1 MNHNFDLQLPP
12 KAFSQALQELG
23 LGKVISARS
32 VLGGDINHAYKL
44 EVASSSGAVETIFMK
59 ANSRKNADFFRTE
72 VVGLEA
78 IASLG
83 ILKTPQVLAWGID
96 EGNDNPLRGPCSFLL
111 LEFLSPTP
119 KASNYWEVFGQKLA
133 EFHRADCSHLLPQT
147 EAISTTEEASKTKT
161 FGFVLDNYIGATPQ
175 INQPKASWVEFFR
188 DCRLAPQFQWAAEH
202 FSVKQ
207 RDLNERFLARLEE
220 LLPEPE
226 APSLLHGD
234 LWGGNLYTGSDG
246 YGWLIDP
253 AAYCGHWEA
262 DLAMTRLF
270 GGFPRKFYESYH
282 QVHPIPKDFSR
293 RLDIYNLYH
302 LLNHLNLFG
311 AGYLQQVL
319 DIVAAF
325 S

>member
-1 MNHNFDLQLPP
+1 MSQDFILRFPP
-12 KAFSQALQELG
+12 KGFSQALQELG

-44 EVASSSGAVETIFMK
+44 EVESPSGAVETLFMK

-83 ILKTPQVLAWGID
+83 ILKTPQVVAWGID
-96 EGNDNPLRGPCSFLL
+96 DGNDNPLRGPCSFLL
-111 LEFLSPTP
+111 LEFLPSTA
-119 KASNYWEVFGQKLA
+119 KASNYWEVFGQRLA
-133 EFHRADCSHLLPQT
+133 EFHRADCSHLVP
-147 EAISTTEEASKTKT
+147 KTKGNSPEEDT
-161 FGFVLDNYIGATPQ
+161 YKTKAFGFILDNYIGATHQ

-188 DCRLAPQFQWAAEH
+188 DCRLAPQFQWAAKY
-202 FSVKQ
+202 FSVKKQ
-207 RDLNERFLARLEE
+207 DMNEKLLARLEE
-220 LLPEPE
+220 LLPEPDQ
-226 APSLLHGD
+226 ASLLHGD

-246 YGWLIDP
+246 HGWLIDP

-282 QVHPIPKDFSR
+282 QVNPIPKDFSR

-311 AGYLQQVL
+311 AGYLHQVL